1 MMIHWTTKASS
12 DLVRLHEHLKP
23 VAPDAAARI
32 VQQLAHAP
40 NRLLDYPRLG
50 EKLEAY
56 EPREVRRIIVGNY
69 EMRYEIAGGTIFV
82 LRLWHCRE
90 HRSFGSDN

>member
-1 MMIHWTTKASS
+1 MKIHWTAKASS

>member
-1 MMIHWTTKASS
+1 MKILWTSKASS

-32 VQQLAHAP
+32 VQELARAP
-40 NRLLDYPRLG
+40 GRLLDYPRLG
-50 EKLEAY
+50 ERLDAFD
-56 EPREVRRIIVGNY
+56 PREVRRIIVGNY
-69 EMRYEIAGGTIFV
+69 EMRYEISQATIFI

-90 HRSFGSDN
+90 HRGTGPDN

>member
-1 MMIHWTTKASS
+1 MKIQWTSKASS

-32 VQQLAHAP
+32 VQELARAP
-40 NRLLDYPRLG
+40 GRLLDYPRLG
-50 EKLEAY
+50 ERLDAFD
-56 EPREVRRIIVGNY
+56 PREVRRIIVGNY
-69 EMRYEIAGGTIFV
+69 EMRYEISQATIFI

-90 HRSFGSDN
+90 NRSAGPDS